1 MIPVII
7 IGGIPGVGKTSISGY
22 LAREFNINIIL
33 SGDYLREFL
42 RPYNDSI
49 LNKSVYEAYKFYGE
63 KTEKNIINGYLD
75 QTKIIYKGI
84 NAILNRS
91 IKNGEQLILETLYFL
106 PELIDKNIFNKII
119 PIYID
124 ISDINIHKNRLK
136 SRINYTHFN
145 SPGERLINQLDV
157 YKVISNYS
165 IENSKNKNV
174 LLVDNIN
181 YDETKEKIKNYI
193 KSKLEL

>member
-22 LAREFNINIIL
+22 IAGEFNINIIL

-42 RPYNDSI
+42 RPYNTNI
-49 LNKSVYEAYKFYGE
+49 LNKSVYEAYRLYGE
-63 KTEKNIINGYLD
+63 KNEKNIINGYLD
-75 QTKIIYKGI
+75 QTRIMYKGI

-91 IKNGEQLILETLYFL
+91 IKNGEPLILETLYFM
-106 PELIDKNIFNKII
+106 PEFLDKNIIDKII
-119 PIYID
+119 SVYID

-145 SPGERLINQLDV
+145 SPGERLIDQLDV
-157 YKVISNYS
+157 YKTISNYS

-174 LLVDNIN
+174 LIVDNIN
-181 YDETKEKIKNYI
+181 YDETREKIKNYVKDKI
-193 KSKLEL
+193 ES

>member
-7 IGGIPGVGKTSISGY
+7 IGGIPGVGKTSTSGY

-42 RPYNDSI
+42 RPYNTNI
-49 LNKSVYEAYKFYGE
+49 LNKSAYEAYKLYGE
-63 KTEKNIINGYLD
+63 KNEKNIIKGYLD
-75 QTKIIYKGI
+75 QTKIMYKGI

-91 IKNGEQLILETLYFL
+91 IKNGEPLILETLYFM
-106 PELIDKNIFNKII
+106 PEFIDKNIIDKII
-119 PIYID
+119 SVYID

-145 SPGERLINQLDV
+145 SPGERLIDQLDV
-157 YKVISNYS
+157 YKIISNYS

-174 LLVDNIN
+174 LIVDNIN
-181 YDETKEKIKNYI
+181 YDETREKIKNYVKDKI
-193 KSKLEL
+193 ES

>member
-22 LAREFNINIIL
+22 IAGEFNINIIL

-42 RPYNDSI
+42 RPYNTNI
-49 LNKSVYEAYKFYGE
+49 LNKSVYEAYRLYGE
-63 KTEKNIINGYLD
+63 KNEKNIINGYLD
-75 QTKIIYKGI
+75 QTRIMYKGI

-91 IKNGEQLILETLYFL
+91 IKNGEPLILETLYFM
-106 PELIDKNIFNKII
+106 PEFLDKNIIDKII
-119 PIYID
+119 SVYID

-145 SPGERLINQLDV
+145 SPGERLIDQLDV
-157 YKVISNYS
+157 YKTISNYS

-174 LLVDNIN
+174 LIVDNIN
-181 YDETKEKIKNYI
+181 YDKTKEKIKNYVKDKI
-193 KSKLEL
+193 EL

>member
-22 LAREFNINIIL
+22 IAGEFNINIIL

-42 RPYNDSI
+42 RPYNTNI
-49 LNKSVYEAYKFYGE
+49 LNKSVYEAYRLYGE
-63 KTEKNIINGYLD
+63 KNEKNIINGYLD
-75 QTKIIYKGI
+75 QTRIMYKGI

-91 IKNGEQLILETLYFL
+91 IKNGEPLILETLYFM
-106 PELIDKNIFNKII
+106 PEFLDKNIIDKII
-119 PIYID
+119 SVYID

-145 SPGERLINQLDV
+145 SPGERLIDQLDV
-157 YKVISNYS
+157 YKIISNYS

-174 LLVDNIN
+174 LIVDNIN
-181 YDETKEKIKNYI
+181 YDETREKIKNYVKDKI
-193 KSKLEL
+193 ES

>member
-1 MIPVII
+1 MIPVI

-22 LAREFNINIIL
+22 IAGEFNINIIL

-42 RPYNDSI
+42 RPYNTNI
-49 LNKSVYEAYKFYGE
+49 LNKSVYEAYRLYGE
-63 KTEKNIINGYLD
+63 KNEKNIINGYLD
-75 QTKIIYKGI
+75 QTRIMYKGI

-91 IKNGEQLILETLYFL
+91 IKNGEPLILETLYFM
-106 PELIDKNIFNKII
+106 PEFLDKNIIDKII
-119 PIYID
+119 SVYID

-145 SPGERLINQLDV
+145 SPGERLIDQLDV
-157 YKVISNYS
+157 YKIISNYS

-174 LLVDNIN
+174 LIVDNIN
-181 YDETKEKIKNYI
+181 YDETREKIKNYVKDKI
-193 KSKLEL
+193 ES